1 MKGLAVLQDFS
12 QPFWSF
18 CCFCFQFCF
27 CYVLACCVV
36 TFEWMTVITVLQ
48 FCVVVCCEDFF
59 SYSIEYRV
67 KKGEFRV
74 IKVEYRVIKVEY
86 RVIKVEYRVMK
97 VEYRVIKVEY
107 RVIKSEYRVIK
118 SEYRVLKSEYRVIK
132 QNKKTIG
139 CSTRSHTWRSHVI
152 KKTYF
157 KKITRQIDMVK
168 IKPLP
173 VQATS

>member
-1 MKGLAVLQDFS
+1 MGKT
-12 QPFWSF
+12 
-18 CCFCFQFCF
+18 
-27 CYVLACCVV
+27 
-36 TFEWMTVITVLQ
+36 TFEHYVI
-48 FCVVVCCEDFF
+48 FCLNTCNFHYYRQTYSHSVHTLATNKCYPSGCFLIFF

-97 VEYRVIKVEY
+97 VEFRVIKVEYRVIKSEYRVIKVEY

-118 SEYRVLKSEYRVIK
+118 SEYRVIKSEYRVIK

-139 CSTRSHTWRSHVI
+139 CSTRSHTWLSHGI

-157 KKITRQIDMVK
+157 KKSHDK
-168 IKPLP
+168 
-173 VQATS
+173 

>member
-1 MKGLAVLQDFS
+1 MWLCSSKKKNLATRLHHQWNARWIHIFIFEKIFQLDCQFLIIIYLDTRKVLS
-12 QPFWSF
+12 CLTITMLLW
-18 CCFCFQFCF
+18 
-27 CYVLACCVV
+27 VV
-36 TFEWMTVITVLQ
+36 IASATG
-48 FCVVVCCEDFF
+48 EDFF

-67 KKGEFRV
+67 KKGEFRVIKVEYRV

-118 SEYRVLKSEYRVIK
+118 SEYRVIKSEYRVIKSEYRVIK

-139 CSTRSHTWRSHVI
+139 CSTRSHT
-152 KKTYF
+152 
-157 KKITRQIDMVK
+157 
-168 IKPLP
+168 
-173 VQATS
+173 